1 MTFAIQELFNV
12 IGDFNF
18 TAEDIDATF
27 TKLDLDNT
35 GIITYS
41 QFLIA
46 TVDPEILGDD
56 TLL

>member
-27 TKLDLDNT
+27 AKLDLDNT

-46 TVDPEILGDD
+46 TVDPEILGDN